1 MGRPSK
7 LNDRQWSEIQQRL
20 LKGEKAA
27 DLAREY
33 GVSKTR
39 ISERFSE
46 RIGTVKA
53 VANQLVAAE
62 SALRQLPVTEQLQA
76 LNLADELRAI
86 SAHLAG
92 AAKYSAATS
101 HRLSGIAHAKVQE
114 IDDAAPLNEE
124 SREALK
130 DVAVLTKI
138 ANEAATI
145 PLNLLNANK
154 ETVKELNQAAKPI
167 PQKVMVEVVDASA
180 PDAEA

>member
-7 LNDRQWSEIQQRL
+7 LTEKQWAEIQQRL

-46 RIGTVKA
+46 RIGTVKS
-53 VANQLVAAE
+53 VANQIVSAE
-62 SALRQLPVTEQLQA
+62 AALRALPVTEQVQA

-86 SAHLAG
+86 STHLAG

-101 HRLSGIAHAKVQE
+101 HRLSGIAHAKAQE
-114 IDDAAPLNEE
+114 IDDAAPLDDD

-138 ANEAATI
+138 ANDAAVI
-145 PLNLLNANK
+145 PTALLSANK
-154 ETVKELNQAAKPI
+154 EAVKELNQAAR
-167 PQKVMVEVVDASA
+167 PQPKRIVVEVVDASED
-180 PDAEA
+180 DAKA

>member
-7 LNDRQWSEIQQRL
+7 LSEKQWGEIKQRL

-53 VANQLVAAE
+53 VANQLVAADA
-62 SALRQLPVTEQLQA
+62 ALRALPVTEQVQA
-76 LNLADELRAI
+76 LSLADELRAI
-86 SAHLAG
+86 SMHLAG

-114 IDDAAPLNEE
+114 IDDAAPLDDE

-138 ANEAATI
+138 ANDAAVI
-145 PLNLLNANK
+145 PTALLSANK
-154 ETVKELNQAAKPI
+154 ETVKDLNQAAR
-167 PQKVMVEVVDASA
+167 PQPKRIVVEVVDASE
-180 PDAEA
+180 PDAQA